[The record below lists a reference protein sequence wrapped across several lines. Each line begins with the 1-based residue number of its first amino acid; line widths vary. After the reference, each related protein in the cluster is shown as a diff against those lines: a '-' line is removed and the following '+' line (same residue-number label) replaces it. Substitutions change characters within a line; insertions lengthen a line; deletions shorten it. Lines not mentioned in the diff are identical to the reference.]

1 MIKIESILLKTSKE
15 CNGVSIWLNSDGE
28 LNIGLTVFSLVGKL
42 FRIIKTS
49 KYNNISE
56 AKDQIAVGSP
66 LVLSIDG
73 YGIIHKLVDS
83 KDGDETITKILPNA
97 KLSDLY
103 IQKIDQGEAGKVIFS
118 VSRKEKINEIIDS
131 FNELG
136 LYPYDII
143 LGPFGILSLPSLIPP
158 EDEIIIPNYQFR
170 IRDKIVISLKREE
183 QNNVPRIIHLAESE
197 VLSEYLVALGNC
209 LEFIQSNDAISSNI
223 TFLEWQRKEF
233 LSKKTIRIAGL
244 SILIIIFLSL
254 LINFSLYTK
263 YRLENQ
269 MLDLKIR
276 AGKIL
281 IQEDDSLTKIITGKK
296 IMADANG
303 NGIVKFFA
311 YYSDRI
317 AYVIPA
323 YVTLDRLIICPAEKS
338 LKNGNIHIFKK
349 NVISISGR
357 LSTAGYLD
365 QVIKGITSCRWI
377 KEVKIL
383 NYSDQGIDPP
393 SFELEIETE

>member
-143 LGPFGILSLPSLIPP
+143 
-158 EDEIIIPNYQFR
+158 
-170 IRDKIVISLKREE
+170 
-183 QNNVPRIIHLAESE
+183 
-197 VLSEYLVALGNC
+197 
-209 LEFIQSNDAISSNI
+209 
-223 TFLEWQRKEF
+223 
-233 LSKKTIRIAGL
+233 
-244 SILIIIFLSL
+244 
-254 LINFSLYTK
+254 
-263 YRLENQ
+263 
-269 MLDLKIR
+269 
-276 AGKIL
+276 
-281 IQEDDSLTKIITGKK
+281 
-296 IMADANG
+296 
-303 NGIVKFFA
+303 
-311 YYSDRI
+311 
-317 AYVIPA
+317 
-323 YVTLDRLIICPAEKS
+323 
-338 LKNGNIHIFKK
+338 
-349 NVISISGR
+349 
-357 LSTAGYLD
+357 
-365 QVIKGITSCRWI
+365 
-377 KEVKIL
+377 
-383 NYSDQGIDPP
+383 
-393 SFELEIETE
+393 